1 MDFAFSPEAGFA
13 SISDRKQYSFFIL
26 GAPIQGYDEV
36 ENIWPK
42 RRLLETT
49 SATSGGEPEK
59 SFWDKVKEFY
69 DDKNNFA
76 MYLVLPIIV
85 IVYGGCC
92 LIYCIAKCRRYIK
105 RKKSDKELLENEET
119 NEDDDVKERNNNI
132 TNKHEEPVQ
141 SHPRPIV
148 QSPTKRTTV
157 AMVNRA
163 GAASASDVRIED
175 HDNSSGGSTPLPW
188 QVPEVDEK
196 PRQTKH
202 EMATYPSKHA
212 EPDYPTKKGP
222 PPDIR
227 PLPVAKL
234 RAQSGMRQPPSPPP
248 PYEDHGRRNSI
259 DEIIVLGATAQNAK
273 RNRADEKIRLRS
285 PPAYQS
291 PVPVSTVASRRNDPR
306 AQNALES
313 FQMARQAA
321 QLLQYESKGSNQPGF
336 KKPKRLVFVAE

>member
-1 MDFAFSPEAGFA
+1 MA
-13 SISDRKQYSFFIL
+13 IR
-26 GAPIQGYDEV
+26 APIQRYE
-36 ENIWPK
+36 ENDIWSK

-49 SATSGGEPEK
+49 SATSGAEPEK

-92 LIYCIAKCRRYIK
+92 LIYCIAKCRRFIK
-105 RKKSDKELLENEET
+105 RKKSDKELLENEEM

-141 SHPRPIV
+141 SHPRPTIT
-148 QSPTKRTTV
+148 SPTKRTTV
-157 AMVNRA
+157 AMVTRE
-163 GAASASDVRIED
+163 GAATASDVRIED
-175 HDNSSGGSTPLPW
+175 HDNSSSSSTPLPW
-188 QVPEVDEK
+188 QVPEECENPK
-196 PRQTKH
+196 QIKH
-202 EMATYPSKHA
+202 EMATYPTKHV
-212 EPDYPTKKGP
+212 EPEYPTKKGP

-234 RAQSGMRQPPSPPP
+234 RAQSRMHQPPSPPP

-273 RNRADEKIRLRS
+273 RNRSEEKMRLRS

-291 PVPVSTVASRRNDPR
+291 PLPVSTVASRRSDPR

-313 FQMARQAA
+313 YTMAKQAA
-321 QLLQYESKGSNQPGF
+321 QLLQYESRETNQTGF